1 MANYAYLRVSTHTQ
15 DVENQKLSVLDYC
28 NSQGIAPIEFVE
40 DTTSGRRSWRDREI
54 GRLLE
59 TADAGDVLVAAEV
72 SRLARSTL
80 QVLELLQ
87 AAAERGVTVHIAK
100 NRMVLDQSLPATIT
114 ATILGL
120 AAQIEREFISA
131 SSRRLRDGSPAYRAA
146 DPLRSAARRTP
157 RPEFLVLQREK
168 GVGCGK
174 GRNDTLSVEGPLFVV
189 PRSSLH
195 EAFPTN
201 TSLSRR
207 AAMRPHDPSFHGRYS
222 R

>member
-28 NSQGIAPIEFVE
+28 NSQGIASIEFVE

-87 AAAERGVTVHIAK
+87 AATKLMLDDRRAEIVDYLNKGVSKRSVAK
-100 NRMVLDQSLPATIT
+100 
-114 ATILGL
+114 ILGCSPTTL
-120 AAQIEREFISA
+120 YSWIRRRRIS
-131 SSRRLRDGSPAYRAA
+131 
-146 DPLRSAARRTP
+146 
-157 RPEFLVLQREK
+157 
-168 GVGCGK
+168 
-174 GRNDTLSVEGPLFVV
+174 GR
-189 PRSSLH
+189 
-195 EAFPTN
+195 
-201 TSLSRR
+201 
-207 AAMRPHDPSFHGRYS
+207 
-222 R
+222 

>member
-1 MANYAYLRVSTHTQ
+1 MANYAYLRVSTHAQ

-131 SSRRLRDGSPAYRAA
+131 RTKEALERRKAAGLPVGPTERPSHQADARRSPCPDRRL
-146 DPLRSAARRTP
+146 L
-157 RPEFLVLQREK
+157 E
-168 GVGCGK
+168 
-174 GRNDTLSVEGPLFVV
+174 
-189 PRSSLH
+189 
-195 EAFPTN
+195 
-201 TSLSRR
+201 
-207 AAMRPHDPSFHGRYS
+207 
-222 R
+222 